1 MKVIGIVAE
10 YNPFHNGHKYHLESS
25 KKLCN
30 ADFSIAIM
38 SGNFLQRGEPALFDK
53 WSRAKM
59 AVLNGIDLVIELP
72 VIYSCQSAELFAFGA
87 IKILDS
93 LKVVDFLCFG
103 SENGNIGELYKTAE
117 TLLSEPTSVKTKI
130 RKLLDEGMT
139 YSKAVSEAY
148 REMAGDLLSYP
159 NNILG
164 IEYIKSLLT
173 INSAIK
179 PITIKRIGS
188 NYNDAVLRG
197 HISSATAIREGL
209 KTNGLTEEIR
219 NCVPEA
225 SWKVIVDN
233 INKGKG
239 PVFWDNFSDILLYHI
254 RKSTHQSMRNLPEI
268 KEGLEYRLKKAGD
281 ATTCFEELI
290 TFVKTK
296 RYTRTLL
303 QRNLCHMLLNINKKD
318 VGYAKRIDS
327 PVYVRVL
334 ALNKNGRILLK
345 EISRKSNS
353 PIINK
358 AADFKTSSSF
368 LERMFDLDVL
378 ATDIYNLGY
387 YNKKYKISGED
398 FKASPF
404 YAESL

>member
-1 MKVIGIVAE
+1 MKVVGIVAE

-25 KKLCN
+25 KKICN

-93 LKVVDFLCFG
+93 LKVVDYLCFG
-103 SENGNIGELYKTAE
+103 SENGNVDEIYKTAE

-130 RKLLDEGMT
+130 RNFLNEGMT
-139 YSKAVSEAY
+139 YSKAVNEAY
-148 REMAGDLLSYP
+148 REMTGDLLSHP

-173 INSAIK
+173 INSTIK
-179 PITIKRIGS
+179 PITVKRIGS
-188 NYNDAVLRG
+188 NYNDTVLRG
-197 HISSATAIREGL
+197 HISSATAIRESL
-209 KTNGLTEEIR
+209 KTNGLTEEIKD
-219 NCVPEA
+219 CVPEA
-225 SWKVIVDN
+225 SWKEIVDN
-233 INKGKG
+233 VNKGKG
-239 PVFWDNFSDILLYHI
+239 PVFWHNFSDILLYHI
-254 RKSTHQSMRNLPEI
+254 RKSTHESMRYLPEI

-281 ATTCFEELI
+281 ASTCFEELI

-318 VGYAKRIDS
+318 IEYAKRIDT
-327 PVYVRVL
+327 PAYVRVL

-345 EISRKSNS
+345 EISKKSNS

-368 LERMFDLDVL
+368 LERMFNLDVL

-398 FKASPF
+398 FKTSPF